1 MMNYE
6 KDFSQKGEIKN
17 TTWFAQF
24 NSQIKSHKRLDKSQN
39 SFFRGKHKGQNSF
52 AYLKNKRTYLDK
64 TNILH

>member
-17 TTWFAQF
+17 TLWFAQF
-24 NSQIKSHKRLDKSQN
+24 NSQIKSHKRLDKPLN
-39 SFFRGKHKGQNSF
+39 SFCRGKYKGQNSF
-52 AYLKNKRTYLDK
+52 TYLKKKRTYLDK